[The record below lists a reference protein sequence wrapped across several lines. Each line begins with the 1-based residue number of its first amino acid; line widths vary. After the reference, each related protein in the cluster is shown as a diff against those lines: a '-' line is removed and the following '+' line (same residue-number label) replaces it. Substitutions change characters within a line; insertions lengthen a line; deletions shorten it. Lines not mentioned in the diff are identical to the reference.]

1 MNVSEHLLVLVSI
14 IIGLAITEL
23 LTGVRQLVRA
33 RKRVR
38 VHWLPLTW
46 AGVMFLVLVQHW
58 WNNFLFSQQ
67 KLWASNFFAFLVF
80 LVSPVLLYLASSSLL
95 PDPVEIDETTS
106 LLD

>member
-33 RKRVR
+33 RRR
-38 VHWLPLTW
+38 IRLHWLPLTW
-46 AGVMFLVLVQHW
+46 AGFLFLGLVQSW
-58 WNNFLFSQQ
+58 WVYLGQAQRWGGNFFVFLF
-67 KLWASNFFAFLVF
+67 
-80 LVSPVLLYLASSSLL
+80 VLLNPMVLYLASSSLL
-95 PDPVEIDETTS
+95 PDPTEIDETTN